1 LPKYYFDEIIFDYD
15 NPVILRMNI
24 SKRSNISILTSNIL
38 EKNINYPIAFYD
50 PYISDKNQFSINGMN
65 IGIV

>member
-1 LPKYYFDEIIFDYD
+1 
-15 NPVILRMNI
+15 MNI